1 MTTDN
6 EYFIKGSNKDQ
17 NVITYEK
24 GIAKKEK
31 MTKKNF
37 VKKDMM
43 GFGTA
48 VGSFSNTATILYS
61 MIGIFTKPEQEA
73 QRRELYHR
81 IKLLREYVGQEI
93 DRAKLGI
100 KKPKL
105 PKEWREFESISE
117 DDSDE
122 EKSQK
127 YYHNS
132 LVISKKPYF
141 FRYLYPELNERFKKY
156 ENDYN
161 LICKDMF
168 GIKLKKLL
176 AKKDKTPSEATIIK
190 RYQKF
195 SPLIVSNCT
204 MNILCKCFE
213 NMDLD
218 IKFSKNKP
226 CMLPKFD
233 WLYDVN
239 IEKLDAI
246 RSLYRMYNGKKSV
259 KLISN
264 LFADNRSDEDLTEM
278 KFAEMDCIRDEIR
291 ENIYSVIGSNEEFLF
306 YCWKLSDKYRS
317 FNWKFA
323 WDVLGE
329 NILEYIETGDCFV
342 PVRDENGQEY
352 LGSRYSLK
360 RIEK

>member
-1 MTTDN
+1 M
-6 EYFIKGSNKDQ
+6 
-17 NVITYEK
+17 ITYEK

-31 MTKKNF
+31 ISKKNF

-61 MIGIFTKPEQEA
+61 MIGIFTKPEQEE
-73 QRRELYHR
+73 QRKELYHR

-105 PKEWREFESISE
+105 PKEWREFESICE

-122 EKSQK
+122 EKSEK

-176 AKKDKTPSEATIIK
+176 SKKDKTPAETTIIK

-218 IKFSKNKP
+218 IKFSKNRP
-226 CMLPKFD
+226 CMLQKFD

-239 IEKLDAI
+239 ETKLGVMKD
-246 RSLYRMYNGKKSV
+246 LYRKYNGKKSV
-259 KLISN
+259 KLIST
-264 LFADNRSDEDLTEM
+264 LFSDNKSDEEITEM
-278 KFAEMDCIRDEIR
+278 KFAEMDYIRDEIR
-291 ENIYSVIGSNEEFLF
+291 DGVYSVISSNEEFLF
-306 YCWKLSDKYRS
+306 YCWKLSEGYKS

-329 NILEYIETGDCFV
+329 DILTCIEEGDCLV
-342 PVRDENGQEY
+342 PVRNEYGHEY
-352 LGSRYSLK
+352 LGSKYSLEFVSK
-360 RIEK
+360 EVKYD